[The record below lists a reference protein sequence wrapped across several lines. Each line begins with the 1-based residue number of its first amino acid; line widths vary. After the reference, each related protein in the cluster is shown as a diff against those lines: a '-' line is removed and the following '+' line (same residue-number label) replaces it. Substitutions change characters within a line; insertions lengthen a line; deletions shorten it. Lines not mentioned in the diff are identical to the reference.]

1 MLSAPRSPKGL
12 RYLVMNDLLL
22 DLRYALRTL
31 RRAPGFT
38 CAAVLTLAIGIG
50 ANTAIFS
57 LVNGILFK
65 PIGGLTDTEGLVEL
79 SRDLDGRYFSMSYPA
94 FEYLR
99 EHSTRTD
106 DLAAIALVPLSL
118 EGDEPSIHM
127 SLGVTG
133 NYFSL
138 LGLAPAA
145 GRFFTPEESFFPD
158 VPDAV
163 VISHR
168 LWRDRFAAS
177 PATIGQIV
185 RVNGYPAEV
194 IGVAPEGFNGHFGRF
209 ILDIFAPIGM
219 PAPSLPGTDS
229 LRQATGGQFE
239 VLGRLVPGAS
249 EAEAASE
256 LTVLATQFLRDASPQ
271 ETPGSYVVRVE
282 RWGPVPGNVRVAA
295 NLFFAVLMIVV
306 GLALAMACTNVASMM
321 LARSAERRR
330 EMATRLALGASTRR
344 IVRQLLTESL
354 VLFSLGGAGGVLI
367 AVWVTGLLAAFEPQL
382 PLGLT
387 VVLDVGLD
395 GRVLAFSAVLSMLTG
410 VVFSLAPALRAARP
424 DLVPALKD
432 DALAGAPARI
442 RVRDGL
448 VALQM
453 GVTVVLIAVAG
464 LFLRALVSTETL
476 DPGWNVDGVYVMP
489 LNLEHKGYEREPGR
503 AFYRTLAEQVR
514 SLPGVAASGLA
525 RKLPLGGRSSL
536 GDINVE
542 GLQPPEGRTG
552 FEAFFN
558 TVSPGYFRT
567 MGLPLLRGRD
577 VSDDDA
583 DDRAPVAVVNRAMAD
598 RFWPQTDPI
607 GQRFF
612 TGERGGEYSTTFEVV
627 GVVANA
633 NYNRL
638 VEETPNFYYLP
649 YQQRYNS
656 EMTLHVRVAGNPEAS
671 VGAVRGLVRKLDPG
685 LPVQSVGSLS
695 EALQVFFLP
704 QRLAA
709 SVSGV
714 MGLIGLLLGAIGI
727 YGVTAFTIA
736 QRTREIGV
744 RMALGASRSDVI
756 IMMLRQG
763 LRAPFVGLAIG
774 LAVALAASQALRSLL
789 AGISP
794 MDPVT
799 FGGTILLLSTVA
811 LVAVLIPARRAASL
825 DPMTTLR
832 AE

>member
-1 MLSAPRSPKGL
+1 MT
-12 RYLVMNDLLL
+12 DLLL
-22 DLRYALRTL
+22 DIRYALRTL

-38 CAAVLTLAIGIG
+38 AAAVLTLAIGIG

-65 PIGGLTDTEGLVEL
+65 PLGSLTHTDGLVEL
-79 SRDLDGRYFSMSYPA
+79 SRDLDGRYFSMSYPV

-99 EHSTRTD
+99 EHATRTD
-106 DLAAIALVPLSL
+106 DLAAVALVPLSL
-118 EGDEPSIHM
+118 EDDEPSIHM
-127 SLGVTG
+127 SLGVSG
-133 NYFSL
+133 NYFAL

-145 GRFFTPEESFFPD
+145 GRFFTPEESFFPT
-158 VPDAV
+158 VPDAI

-168 LWRDRFAAS
+168 LWRDRFQAS
-177 PATIGQIV
+177 PEAIGQIV
-185 RVNGYPAEV
+185 RLNGYPAEV
-194 IGVAPEGFNGHFGRF
+194 IGIAPEGYSGHFGRI

-219 PAPSLPGTDS
+219 PAPGLPGTTS
-229 LRQATGGQFE
+229 LRQASGGQFE

-249 EAEAASE
+249 AEEAASE
-256 LTVLATQFLRDASPQ
+256 LTVLANQFVRDALPQ
-271 ETPGSYVVRVE
+271 ETADSYVVRVE
-282 RWGPVPGNVRVAA
+282 RWGPVPGNVRLAA

-306 GLALAMACTNVASMM
+306 GLALMMACTNVASMV

-330 EMATRLALGASTRR
+330 EMATRLALGASARR
-344 IVRQLLTESL
+344 IVRQLLTEAL
-354 VLFSLGGAGGVLI
+354 VLFSLGGVGGVLI
-367 AVWVTGLLAAFEPQL
+367 ALWATGLLAAFEPQL
-382 PLGLT
+382 PMGLT

-395 GRVLAFSAVLSMLTG
+395 GRVLAFSAALSMLTG

-432 DALAGAPARI
+432 DALAGAPART
-442 RVRDGL
+442 RVRDSL

-453 GVTVVLIAVAG
+453 GVTVVLIVVAG

-503 AFYRTLAEQVR
+503 AFYRTLAERVR
-514 SLPGVAASGLA
+514 GVPGVAASSLA

-536 GDINVE
+536 GDINVD
-542 GLQPPEGRTG
+542 GVQPPDGRVG
-552 FEAFFN
+552 FQAFFN

-577 VSDDDA
+577 VSDTDT
-583 DDRAPVAVVNRAMAD
+583 DDRPSVTVVNRAMAE
-598 RFWPQTDPI
+598 RFWPEADPI

-612 TGERGGEYSTTFEVV
+612 TGQRGGEYSQTFEVV

-633 NYNRL
+633 SYNRL
-638 VEETPNFYYLP
+638 VEDVPNFYYLP

-656 EMTLHVRVAGNPEAS
+656 EMTLHVRVAEDGAAEAA
-671 VGAVRGLVRKLDPG
+671 VGAVRGLVRELDPG

-695 EALQVFFLP
+695 EALQIFFLP

-709 SVSGV
+709 AVSGV
-714 MGLIGLLLGAIGI
+714 MGILGLLLGAVGI
-727 YGVTAFTIA
+727 YGVTAFAIA

-756 IMMLRQG
+756 GMMLRQG
-763 LRAPFVGLAIG
+763 LRAPGIGLAIG

-794 MDPVT
+794 VDPLT
-799 FGGTILLLSTVA
+799 FGTAVVVLSMVA
-811 LVAVLIPARRAASL
+811 VVAVLIPARRAARL

-832 AE
+832 SE

>member
-1 MLSAPRSPKGL
+1 MT
-12 RYLVMNDLLL
+12 DLLL
-22 DLRYALRTL
+22 DIRYALRTL

-38 CAAVLTLAIGIG
+38 AAAVLTLAIGIG

-65 PIGGLTDTEGLVEL
+65 PLGSLTHTDGLVEL
-79 SRDLDGRYFSMSYPA
+79 SRDLDGRYFSMSYPV

-99 EHSTRTD
+99 EHATRTD
-106 DLAAIALVPLSL
+106 DLAAVALVPLSL
-118 EGDEPSIHM
+118 EDDEPSIHM
-127 SLGVTG
+127 SLGVSG
-133 NYFSL
+133 NYFAL

-145 GRFFTPEESFFPD
+145 GRFFTPEESFFPT
-158 VPDAV
+158 VPDAI

-168 LWRDRFAAS
+168 LWRDRFQAS
-177 PATIGQIV
+177 PEAIGQIG
-185 RVNGYPAEV
+185 RLNGYPAEV
-194 IGVAPEGFNGHFGRF
+194 IGVAPEGYSGHFGRI

-219 PAPSLPGTDS
+219 PAPGLPGTTS
-229 LRQATGGQFE
+229 LRQASGGQFE

-249 EAEAASE
+249 AEEAASE
-256 LTVLATQFLRDASPQ
+256 LTVLANQFVRDALPQ
-271 ETPGSYVVRVE
+271 ETADSYVVRVE
-282 RWGPVPGNVRVAA
+282 RWGPVPGNVRLAA

-306 GLALAMACTNVASMM
+306 GLALMMACTNVASMV

-330 EMATRLALGASTRR
+330 EMATRLALGASARR
-344 IVRQLLTESL
+344 IVRQLLTEAL
-354 VLFSLGGAGGVLI
+354 VLFSLGGVGGVLI
-367 AVWVTGLLAAFEPQL
+367 ALWATGLLAAFEPQL
-382 PLGLT
+382 PMGLT

-395 GRVLAFSAVLSMLTG
+395 GRVLAFSAALSMLTG

-432 DALAGAPARI
+432 DALAGAPART
-442 RVRDGL
+442 RVRDSL

-453 GVTVVLIAVAG
+453 GVTVVLIVVAG

-503 AFYRTLAEQVR
+503 AFYRTLAERVR
-514 SLPGVAASGLA
+514 GVPGVAASSLA

-536 GDINVE
+536 GDINVD
-542 GLQPPEGRTG
+542 GVQPPDGRVG
-552 FEAFFN
+552 FQAFFN

-577 VSDDDA
+577 VSDTDT
-583 DDRAPVAVVNRAMAD
+583 DDRPSVTVVNRAMAE
-598 RFWPQTDPI
+598 RFWPEADPI

-612 TGERGGEYSTTFEVV
+612 TGQRGGEYSQTFEVV

-633 NYNRL
+633 SYNRL
-638 VEETPNFYYLP
+638 VEDVPNFYYLP

-656 EMTLHVRVAGNPEAS
+656 EMTLHVRVAEDGAAEAA
-671 VGAVRGLVRKLDPG
+671 VGAVRGLVRELDPG

-695 EALQVFFLP
+695 EALQIFFLP

-709 SVSGV
+709 AVSGV
-714 MGLIGLLLGAIGI
+714 MGILGLLLGAVGI
-727 YGVTAFTIA
+727 YGVTAFAIA

-756 IMMLRQG
+756 GMMLRPG
-763 LRAPFVGLAIG
+763 LRAPGIGLAIG

-794 MDPVT
+794 VDPLT
-799 FGGTILLLSTVA
+799 FGTAVVVLSMVA
-811 LVAVLIPARRAASL
+811 VVAVLIPARRAARL

-832 AE
+832 SE